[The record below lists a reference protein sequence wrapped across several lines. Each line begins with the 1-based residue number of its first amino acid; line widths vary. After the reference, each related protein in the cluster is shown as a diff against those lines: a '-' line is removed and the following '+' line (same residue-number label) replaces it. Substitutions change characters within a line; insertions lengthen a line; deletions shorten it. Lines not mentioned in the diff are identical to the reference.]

1 MRFHRAQP
9 TTHYRSLRLV
19 SEDSRWELGMSPYRH
34 GMRMRMGRLGKP
46 PAVIDFCMGR
56 DGTLYPQILLAILK
70 KLEPLAETDPES
82 AIDAVFPWHGSR
94 PDLSLHLQPLLEG
107 SPPTQVFSSLPE
119 N

>member
-9 TTHYRSLRLV
+9 STHYRSLRLV

-70 KLEPLAETDPES
+70 KLEPLAETDPEA
-82 AIDAVFPWHGSR
+82 AIDAAFPWHGSR
-94 PDLSLHLQPLLEG
+94 PDLSLHLRPLLEG
-107 SPPTQVFSSLPE
+107 LPQAE
-119 N
+119 PSAPH